1 MPDRPLSRLAL
12 AVMLPLVAAAAVAE
26 IPVPTSFEW
35 IGAAELPRGATFEGI
50 PVGGLSSL
58 SFDPASGEFL
68 AMSDDRSV
76 HGPARVMRLRID
88 LATGRLPPDGVSVVG
103 QLPLADRLGRP
114 FPPRSL
120 DPEGFALTPDA
131 LFVGSEGEAK
141 VGLAPFVA
149 EFDRA
154 GRWRRDLPLRSRFL
168 PDGRGTRGVRE
179 NLGFES
185 LARSPDGRFLFG
197 ATESALSQDGPQADF
212 GVGASARLLRWDLG
226 APEAPPEEFVLAIEP
241 IRGAPP
247 GAGAFRVNGLVD
259 LLALSSS
266 RLLALERQ
274 YVEGVGVEAR
284 LFLVDLAAAA
294 PVTDFDRLPEP
305 PPRSAGKLLLLDF
318 GGLGVRLDNLEGI
331 AFGPQLPD
339 GRRSLVVV
347 SDDNFAPAEQ
357 VTQVLAFAVDFTPVT
372 IAEVQGP
379 GHHSPF
385 AGRWVTGVEG
395 TVTALVD
402 RPRDRGFWFESV
414 RPDDDRRTSEGL
426 FVAAADVGGV
436 EVGAAL
442 RVGGRVLERVP
453 GRNQLS
459 VTTLELAALE
469 RAPAGEPLPAP
480 PLLWYE
486 LEIPRQVDDDAL
498 ALFEPDEDAI
508 DFWESLEGMR
518 LTLPD
523 SVVAGATRSFGEIV
537 VLPEG
542 VPSTGT
548 SAAGGAL
555 ARRDGGGPLD
565 RAFVSGRLAGSM
577 PRAAVGDR
585 VAGPLTGVVDYA
597 FSNYRL
603 LPLVPPEVLPSGA
616 PCSRPARSENEPGRF
631 AIASYNVYNLS
642 ATDDEVRFER
652 LAARIVR
659 GLGAPELVALQE
671 VQDDSGARG
680 GDGVVSAQGTLAKLV
695 AAIERAGG
703 PRYEAVQIDPEP
715 DREGGQPGG
724 NIRVAL
730 LLDPAHVRFTPRGQP
745 DALTAARFDTDG
757 QLEANPSRLAPASA
771 AFAPAGVDGEGVRR
785 SLVVEVEVSTG
796 RRFLRRWQPLV
807 VVVNHWS
814 SKYEDDRAFGAI
826 QPPGRP
832 TAARRFAQAREVR
845 AFAISR
851 LAVDPEA
858 RLVVIGDF
866 NDVAGSEPMREIGR
880 PPLENLVL
888 RLPPEERYTFS
899 FEGGSAAIDHLL
911 VSPPLARGARIEA
924 VHLDSDCPDAERA
937 SDHDPLLARLPRR

>member
-1 MPDRPLSRLAL
+1 MPDRPPPRFAL
-12 AVMLPLVAAAAVAE
+12 AAILSLFAAAAAAAE
-26 IPVPTSFEW
+26 IAVPTSFEW
-35 IGAAELPRGATFEGI
+35 IGAAELPRGTTFDGV

-76 HGPARVMRLRID
+76 HGPARVMRLRVD
-88 LATGRLPPDGVSVVG
+88 LTSGRLPPDGVSVVG
-103 QLPLADRLGRP
+103 QIPLADRLGRP

-120 DPEGFALTPDA
+120 DPEGFALAPDA

-149 EFDRA
+149 EFDRG
-154 GRWRRDLPLRSRFL
+154 GRWRRDLPLRDRFL
-168 PDGRGTRGVRE
+168 PDDRGSRGVRE

-197 ATESALSQDGPQADF
+197 ATESALAQDGPEADF
-212 GVGASARLLRWDLG
+212 GVAASARLLRWNLT
-226 APEAPPEEFVLAIEP
+226 APEAPPEEFVLAVEP
-241 IRGAPP
+241 IRGTPP
-247 GAGAFRVNGLVD
+247 GEGAFRVNGLVD
-259 LLALSSS
+259 LLALSPS

-284 LFLVDLAAAA
+284 LFLVDLAGAA
-294 PVTDFDRLPEP
+294 PVADFDRLPEP
-305 PPRSAGKLLLLDF
+305 PPRAAGKLLLLDF
-318 GGLGVRLDNLEGI
+318 AGLGLRLDNLEGI
-331 AFGPQLPD
+331 AFGPRLPD
-339 GRRSLVVV
+339 GRSSLVVV
-347 SDDNFAPAEQ
+347 SDDNFSPAEQ
-357 VTQVLAFAVDFTPVT
+357 VTQVLAFAVDFSPLT
-372 IAEVQGP
+372 IADLQGA
-379 GHHSPF
+379 GHHSPL
-385 AGRWVTGVEG
+385 AGRWVTGIEG
-395 TVTALVD
+395 TVTARVD
-402 RPRDRGFWFESV
+402 RPRDRGFWIEST
-414 RPDDDRRTSEGL
+414 RPDGDPRTSEGL
-426 FVAAADVGGV
+426 FVAAARLDGV
-436 EVGAAL
+436 AVGATV
-442 RVGGRVLERVP
+442 RVGGRLLERVP
-453 GRNQLS
+453 GRDQLS
-459 VTTLELAALE
+459 VTTLELAAFE
-469 RAPAGEPLPAP
+469 FVPAGAALPEP

-486 LEIPRQVDDDAL
+486 LEIPPQVDDDAL
-498 ALFEPDEDAI
+498 ALFQPGEDAI

-518 LTLPD
+518 ATLPE

-542 VPSTGT
+542 VPSSGA

-555 ARRDGGGPLD
+555 ALRDGGGPLA
-565 RAFVSGRLAGSM
+565 RVFVSGRLAGGM

-585 VAGPLTGVVDYA
+585 VAGPLTGIVDYA

-603 LPLVPPEVLPSGA
+603 QPLAPPEILPSGA

-631 AIASYNVYNLS
+631 AIASYNLYNLS
-642 ATDDEVRFER
+642 AADDEDRFER

-671 VQDDSGARG
+671 VQDDSGPRG
-680 GDGVVSAQGTLAKLV
+680 GDAVVSAEGTLAKLV

-703 PRYEAVQIDPEP
+703 PTYRAVQIDPEA

-730 LLDPAHVRFTPRGQP
+730 LLDPARVRFAPRGQP
-745 DALTAARFDTDG
+745 DARTEARFGADG
-757 QLEANPSRLAPASA
+757 RLEVNPARLAPASA
-771 AFAPAGVDGEGVRR
+771 AFAPSGADGEGVRR
-785 SLVVEVEVSTG
+785 SLVVEVEVPTG
-796 RRFLRRWQPLV
+796 RRFFRRWRPVV

-814 SKYEDDRAFGAI
+814 SKYEDDRAFGAV
-826 QPPGRP
+826 QPPRRP
-832 TAARRFAQAREVR
+832 TAARRLAQAREVR
-845 AFAISR
+845 AFAMSR
-851 LAVDPEA
+851 LAADPTA
-858 RLVVIGDF
+858 RLIVIGDF

-888 RLPPEERYTFS
+888 RLAPEERYTFS

-911 VSPPLARGARIEA
+911 VSPSLARGARIEA

-937 SDHDPLLARLPRR
+937 SDHDPLLARLPR